1 MFVTSTYL
9 KKIPSMFDFTP
20 SVQKLFSTKL
30 ERLRKIQMKREKK
43 IILLMYVSLPY
54 ILFYFIIKVTQI
66 INVVLKIENGQTF

>member
-1 MFVTSTYL
+1 
-9 KKIPSMFDFTP
+9 MFDFTP